1 MSEERPRT
9 DIRGSCAERVL
20 MTRSR
25 PSRIGKLQPKTD
37 FRGVIE
43 GPDVYPWQ
51 EGLYVRS
58 PYGITDGKV
67 TVTDAPGWGWRSA
80 RTGWRGQNTG

>member
-1 MSEERPRT
+1 MSAHRCIP
-9 DIRGSCAERVL
+9 DAAPSGAEGRSL
-20 MTRSR
+20 TRSR
-25 PSRIGKLQPKTD
+25 PSRIGKLQPKTG